1 MFIIY
6 SSCLDYLGC
15 YYLFCLVMFP
25 EFRLEF
31 FFFMCLYSLIVA
43 ITSIATAKVQ
53 AILVEEYVT

>member
-1 MFIIY
+1 
-6 SSCLDYLGC
+6 
-15 YYLFCLVMFP
+15 MFP

-53 AILVEEYVT
+53 AILVEEYVTWFVLNLYSIYPGSSKVNYN